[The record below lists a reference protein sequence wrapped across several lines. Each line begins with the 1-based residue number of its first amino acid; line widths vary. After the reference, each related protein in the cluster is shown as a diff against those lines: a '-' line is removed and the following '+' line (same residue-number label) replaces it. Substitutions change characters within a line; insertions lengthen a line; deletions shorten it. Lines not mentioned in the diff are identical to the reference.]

1 MLLFQ
6 DLLLIADRQKKARDD
21 KLPFSRRNRPKDEF
35 LYPHATG
42 VVASFTLGHMMNVT
56 GGAASDVFS
65 QTAPTQLLHT
75 LLHFHHLKTS
85 NATACFGCAW
95 ELDIESL
102 SSGSLQMKP
111 HVI

>member
-6 DLLLIADRQKKARDD
+6 DLLLITDRQKKARDD
-21 KLPFSRRNRPKDEF
+21 KLPFSRRNRLKDEF
-35 LYPHATG
+35 LYPQATG

-75 LLHFHHLKTS
+75 LLHFHHRY
-85 NATACFGCAW
+85 
-95 ELDIESL
+95 
-102 SSGSLQMKP
+102 
-111 HVI
+111 